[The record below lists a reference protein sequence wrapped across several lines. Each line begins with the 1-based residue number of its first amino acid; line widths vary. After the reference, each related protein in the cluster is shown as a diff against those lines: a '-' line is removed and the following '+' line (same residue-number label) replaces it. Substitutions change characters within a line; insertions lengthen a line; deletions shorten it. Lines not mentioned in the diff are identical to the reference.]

1 MPYSKN
7 LNPSYD
13 KELWESLIFISDTWN
28 KGPQIKK
35 LTYFDW
41 NTRLKK
47 TIKDNYEY
55 DMDGPIDMV
64 LTILVEFFFCPRDD
78 GKHLYE
84 YFHRGSLDDDE
95 WGLIQD
101 KKIVQWCIPVP
112 QPDGTR
118 HVYWPFH
125 TMEMW
130 LNTSPDSLPHPPVAS
145 EIYDGGHFDTRCLL
159 RIMLEKGIVKKE
171 WLEDYELEKDSYA
184 LIPFEAIDKRIDEKP
199 LDHVPDP
206 YGVIERGEVE
216 RLYKSIKTACEHLC
230 ELFKVHPE
238 MFEL

>member
-1 MPYSKN
+1 MPYAKN
-7 LNPSYD
+7 INLSYD
-13 KELWESLIFISDTWN
+13 KELWESLSFISYVWN
-28 KGPQIKK
+28 HNRYTKK
-35 LTYFDW
+35 LTNVDW
-41 NTRLKK
+41 NVLLKR
-47 TIKDNYEY
+47 TIKENYNFN
-55 DMDGPIDMV
+55 MDGPIDMV
-64 LTILVEFFFCPRDD
+64 LTIFVEFFFCPYDD
-78 GKHLYE
+78 GVHLHE
-84 YFHRGSLDDDE
+84 YFYRGRLNE
-95 WGLIQD
+95 VNNERD
-101 KKIVQWCIPVP
+101 KTIVQWCIPVP

-125 TMEMW
+125 TM
-130 LNTSPDSLPHPPVAS
+130 DSWFDSRISSNPSPPVAS

-216 RLYKSIKTACEHLC
+216 RLFESIKTACEHLC